1 MPHALYIVSG
11 AAQGE
16 GTKEAGRHAYASVI
30 QLGDESNSNNDE
42 AVVSSFPFWGRSARF
57 S

>member
-30 QLGDESNSNNDE
+30 QLGDEDNSYNDE
-42 AVVSSFPFWGRSARF
+42 AAVSSCSFWERSARF